1 MQITDEVKKALNAA
15 GVPGRTFQ
23 KWPPVMTVS
32 DIDPAD
38 PPFAAHRGLPAKVPD
53 DLRQSALLGKS
64 AKSPRAPQ
72 SELNQRVIAQTSN
85 GG

>member
-38 PPFAAHRGLPAKVPD
+38 PPFAAHQVC
-53 DLRQSALLGKS
+53 RQRC
-64 AKSPRAPQ
+64 PT
-72 SELNQRVIAQTSN
+72 I
-85 GG
+85 